1 MTPMNKCQICE
12 KPTQGTPLCVACE
25 SEVLK
30 KQKGRSMVLSVA
42 MGLIMIGAVYFVW
55 NEYSG
60 KKSQVDPTIVTG
72 SLENF
77 LATGTAILRS
87 PFILAPVLLILI
99 VVAFYW
105 GVKLTK

>member
-60 KKSQVDPTIVTG
+60 NVTG